1 MKEPKDINENSSD
14 NRDLLGDIFGED
26 AKTKPDKS
34 EMGIVLEPSQIKI
47 LKQSWHC
54 ENPLLISAYKEDY
67 RTDFPVSDK
76 SADMLDLPKL
86 DEITQSLLCKRHG
99 PKAGKSRYNKL
110 FSQPEKTYENMAF
123 KGQSAARMGLVITA
137 YIQQVLGLMEK
148 VREPEPN
155 LHLLTQ
161 MVKDIFAMSV
171 KAMDQTARS
180 GAFHHLIRRKATLVD
195 TGLEDI
201 SELNDKFLS
210 LKLSSEG
217 VLGKDFEE
225 KLKSRSET
233 NKQIKDLLPELNRK
247 SSSTTSFK
255 RKSTVPPQVQDAK
268 VAKTDF
274 SSYRIP
280 KVANNV
286 TKTNDDK
293 SGYKSNFKRSGTG
306 RQNFDKKGSNNSFR
320 GNGRSK

>member
-1 MKEPKDINENSSD
+1 
-14 NRDLLGDIFGED
+14 
-26 AKTKPDKS
+26 
-34 EMGIVLEPSQIKI
+34 
-47 LKQSWHC
+47 
-54 ENPLLISAYKEDY
+54 
-67 RTDFPVSDK
+67 
-76 SADMLDLPKL
+76 
-86 DEITQSLLCKRHG
+86 
-99 PKAGKSRYNKL
+99 
-110 FSQPEKTYENMAF
+110 
-123 KGQSAARMGLVITA
+123 MGLVITA
-137 YIQQVLGLMEK
+137 YMQQALGTLMNK

-155 LHLLTQ
+155 LDLLTQ

-171 KAMDQTARS
+171 KAMDQTTHS
-180 GAFHHLIRRKATLVD
+180 GAFHHLIGRKATLVD

-247 SSSTTSFK
+247 PSSTTCFK
-255 RKSTVPPQVQDAK
+255 RKSTVKPQVQDAK

-274 SSYRIP
+274 SSFRIP
-280 KVANNV
+280 KVANNF
-286 TKTNDDK
+286 TKTIDDK